1 MNPTPNQAAKARDD
15 LAAVAAS
22 QAELTEAWAALGV
35 AKAAAKDAEVLV
47 DKVSAAEGRIPPLVE
62 AAVRQE
68 ASAAAAASK
77 AAELREVASEVA
89 AAVEAARAQLR
100 GAEAAASPEGAAA
113 AAEAKP
119 IPNPNPK
126 P

>member
-89 AAVEAARAQLR
+89 AAVEAVRAQLR
-100 GAEAAASPEGAAA
+100 QPSPNPNRN
-113 AAEAKP
+113 P
-119 IPNPNPK
+119 IPNPNTNPK
-126 P
+126 PAPYP

>member
-47 DKVSAAEGRIPPLVE
+47 DKVAAAEGRIPPLVE

-77 AAELREVASEVA
+77 AAELTPTLTPHLPTSPHISPVSPYISLHLPISPSKA
-89 AAVEAARAQLR
+89 A
-100 GAEAAASPEGAAA
+100 
-113 AAEAKP
+113 
-119 IPNPNPK
+119 
-126 P
+126 